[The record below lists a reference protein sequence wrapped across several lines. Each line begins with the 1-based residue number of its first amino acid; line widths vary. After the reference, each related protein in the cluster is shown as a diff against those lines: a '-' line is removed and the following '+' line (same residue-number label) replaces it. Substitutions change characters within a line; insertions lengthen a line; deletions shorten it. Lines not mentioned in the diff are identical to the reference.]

1 MYLNLVLKVQY
12 KLARRK
18 SESRTFLEEK
28 RTHAKIGECEECDG
42 FQKLHIQWVKATAGR
57 R

>member
-28 RTHAKIGECEECDG
+28 GTHAKIRGCEECDG
-42 FQKLHIQWVKATAGR
+42 FQKLHIEWVKATAGR

>member
-28 RTHAKIGECEECDG
+28 RTHAKIRECEECDG
-42 FQKLHIQWVKATAGR
+42 FQKFYIQWVKATAGKR
-57 R
+57 